1 MIVIQNYKNTDNI
14 TSYMLRNHLS
24 HEVFDIFFEDYI
36 DCKSHTRHII
46 YSVCTKPVLKT
57 TSKPKNNIQQKNN
70 NNRLTETKDRKL
82 KIIKT
87 WSKYQIRRQYL
98 LEQSFGHYKKAP
110 KTYKWV
116 TFQSQR
122 SFRSNTNNSN
132 NTRFNKN
139 TRHNFLFYILKH
151 ETWNSYKF
159 HSNQNFTKGINQRRS
174 TAVNS
179 SYLEMTDSVLKD
191 EGTLFQRTRFIWK
204 LLDLSGYVHKNQ
216 RRIWRKEFKFRI
228 NKLKCCYKRFLTEKK

>member
-14 TSYMLRNHLS
+14 TSSMLRNHLS

-46 YSVCTKPVLKT
+46 YSVCTKTVLKT

-98 LEQSFGHYKKAP
+98 LEQSCGHYKKAP

-116 TFQSQR
+116 IFQSQR

-139 TRHNFLFYILKH
+139 TRHNFLFYILKQQ
-151 ETWNSYKF
+151 TWNMKFIQVSFKPKFHKSYKSKTIYCSKQQLPWNDRLSF
-159 HSNQNFTKGINQRRS
+159 EGRRDIVS
-174 TAVNS
+174 ENPFYMETA
-179 SYLEMTDSVLKD
+179 
-191 EGTLFQRTRFIWK
+191 RFE
-204 LLDLSGYVHKNQ
+204 
-216 RRIWRKEFKFRI
+216 RI
-228 NKLKCCYKRFLTEKK
+228 CT